1 LAISPPS
8 DIVLDVLRAADP
20 LQTRAAAERLNS
32 LAVAGTS
39 EVSETFEDVFE
50 TVQAGTAE
58 LLPFDAAGALTQL
71 RNQEILTTARPLDPG
86 GKAEPYVRFEAF
98 VLQSFIESM
107 LPKSEAV
114 FGPGNTGAIWKTL
127 LAEKLAEQFA
137 RSGGIGIADSLAAA
151 RLPAVAGGG

>member
-20 LQTRAAAERLNS
+20 LQMRAAAERLNS
-32 LAVAGTS
+32 FAVAESGD
-39 EVSETFEDVFE
+39 VSETFGDVFD
-50 TVQAGTAE
+50 TVRAGAAD
-58 LLPFDAAGALTQL
+58 LFPFDAAGALTQL
-71 RNQEILTTARPLDPG
+71 RNREILATARPLDSG

-107 LPKSEAV
+107 LPKAETV

-137 RSGGIGIADSLAAA
+137 RAGGVGIADSLAAA
-151 RLPAVAGGG
+151 RPPAAAGA